1 MYKTILFSENEKDV
15 VVKLQEK
22 GLNIPN
28 LETKFSTLFSR
39 VANNYVGYYLYQH
52 DDFVYK
58 ILVLPKII
66 SKYDNKAE
74 KKFIIYLL
82 HYYRLNAEY
91 GFDLSKKIAGSLIS
105 LVYES
110 HKNKDFS
117 HLPVE
122 QFEYY
127 RHHSTIKSIFTF
139 FKRYKNYKK
148 NKQDYVSQAIRH
160 KLNISKNIYETNKTK
175 IHQLKY
181 TDSQYSKMATITY
194 HTIKLFEKNKI
205 RSLKK
210 DKQIQIMY
218 ITNKLKQF
226 LVKKFDIDRSYKINI
241 SKLMSTKVA
250 KSFKSKTKY
259 KDLYLELQSLFG
271 FENFYNSSELGIDR
285 NYNLTTSALFI
296 DPIIFYEWYVYD
308 VFKQKIKH
316 SNQTLRFDKKE
327 KTSQDFYI
335 FYNKEHIS
343 MTSNPDYVIF
353 NKERV
358 PEVVIDA
365 KWKNIYN
372 YSSINSMDI
381 LKLKRDTNLRA
392 VQNDTSLKAYFVYP
406 FISNKHIIEKQ
417 LTLSYLENDP
427 TGLFT
432 FTILE
437 IKFDLENLENT
448 DEIDLEFIRD
458 KIYL

>member
-1 MYKTILFSENEKDV
+1 MYKTILFEENEKDV
-15 VVKLQEK
+15 ITKIQDA

-28 LETKFSTLFSR
+28 LEIKFSTLFSR
-39 VANNYVGYYLYQH
+39 AANNYVGYYLYQQ
-52 DDFVYK
+52 DDIVYK
-58 ILVLPKII
+58 ILILPKII
-66 SKYDNKAE
+66 SKHDNEAE

-82 HYYRLNAEY
+82 HYYRLNVEY
-91 GFDLSKKIAGSLIS
+91 GFDLSKKIAGSLVD

-127 RHHSTIKSIFTF
+127 RHQSTIKSIFTF
-139 FKRYKNYKK
+139 FKRYKKNKK
-148 NKQDYVSQAIRH
+148 NKQDYVSQAIQH
-160 KLNISKNIYETNKTK
+160 KLNISKNIYEINKTK

-181 TDSQYSKMATITY
+181 TDALYSKMATITY

-210 DKQIQIMY
+210 DKQAQVLQT
-218 ITNKLKQF
+218 TNKLKQF
-226 LVKKFDIDRSYKINI
+226 LVKKFDIDRSYKINL
-241 SKLMSTKVA
+241 SKLLSTNVA
-250 KSFKSKTKY
+250 KSFKSKIKH

-271 FENFYNSSELGIDR
+271 FENFYNSSEVKIDR
-285 NYNLTTSALFI
+285 NNNLTTSALFI

-308 VFKQKIKH
+308 VLKQKTKN

-327 KTSQDFYI
+327 GTSQDFYI
-335 FYNKEHIS
+335 FHNKGHVSKI
-343 MTSNPDYVIF
+343 SNPDYVIF
-353 NKERV
+353 DKEKV

-365 KWKNIYN
+365 KWKNIYD
-372 YSSINSMDI
+372 YPSIDSRDI
-381 LKLKRDTNLRA
+381 LKLQRDTNLRA
-392 VQNDTSLKAYFVYP
+392 IQNDISLKAYFVYP
-406 FISNKHIIEKQ
+406 FISNKNIIEKQ

-427 TGLFT
+427 TGLFM

-437 IKFDLENLENT
+437 IKLDLENVETLE
-448 DEIDLEFIRD
+448 DIDIEFIKD
-458 KIYL
+458 KTYL